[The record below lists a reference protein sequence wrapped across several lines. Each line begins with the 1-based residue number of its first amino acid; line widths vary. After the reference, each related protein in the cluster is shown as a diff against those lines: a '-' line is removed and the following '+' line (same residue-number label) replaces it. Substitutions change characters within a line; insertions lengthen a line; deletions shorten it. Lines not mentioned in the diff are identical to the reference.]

1 MKMLNY
7 IKKHLN
13 VIFVVILSFII
24 SLFLA
29 CTCKIK
35 NNQEKSERQ
44 KTDDVKQKDPTDKKG
59 IDVEETKKGQPINRN
74 LLE

>member
-1 MKMLNY
+1 MKMLKY
-7 IKKHLN
+7 IKKYLN

-24 SLFLA
+24 SVFLS
-29 CTCKIK
+29 CTNKIK
-35 NNQEKSERQ
+35 NNKEKSRRQ

-59 IDVEETKKGQPINRN
+59 IDVEETKKGQPVNRN